1 GAYPAYISW
10 DQFVRN
16 QETLR
21 ENWFRAGTRGAPRRG
36 QALLQGIV
44 RCGRCGARMS
54 VFYYST
60 KEKRAPGYGCVA
72 GYADSGPTCQMMSSA
87 PVDAVVAELFLAA
100 VTPAQV
106 DVALRALDAYEAEC
120 AEARR
125 QRQMQVQRAEYEVEI
140 ARRRYE
146 ATDPA
151 NRWVAAELEA
161 RWEEALREREHL
173 KREAEDLDRR

>member
-1 GAYPAYISW
+1 
-10 DQFVRN
+10 
-16 QETLR
+16 
-21 ENWFRAGTRGAPRRG
+21 
-36 QALLQGIV
+36 
-44 RCGRCGARMS
+44 MS

-72 GYADSGPTCQMMSSA
+72 GYVDGGSTCQMMSSA
-87 PVDAVVAELFLAA
+87 PVDAAVGELFLAA
-100 VTPAQV
+100 MTPAQI

-151 NRWVAAELEA
+151 NRLLAAGLGGGWGRAA
-161 RWEEALREREHL
+161 RGGGGGAGG
-173 KREAEDLDRR
+173 